1 MSEELI
7 ARLQRDMQA
16 LGLYEGF
23 DDGKWG
29 PMTEGA
35 WQAALGAARVR
46 QDIEVP
52 NFTGIKPQSI
62 AWSARVSS
70 VFVERVLWI
79 RDALNWPDPAADWL
93 MACIAWETG
102 ERFSPDVK
110 NGAGS
115 GATGLIQFMP
125 KTAIGLGTTV
135 EKLARMSAEDQLNY
149 VYKYFAPYKGKINNL
164 ADMYMAILW
173 PNAVGKP
180 MAHVLWEAGESPKTY
195 LQNKGLDVNGD
206 KKITKTEA
214 ASKVQKKLEM
224 GRLRTNLRAA

>member
-23 DDGKWG
+23 DDGQWG

-35 WQAALGAARVR
+35 WQATLGAARLR
-46 QDIEVP
+46 NTADVP
-52 NFTGIKPQSI
+52 VFTGIKPQPI
-62 AWSARVSS
+62 AWSARVSA

-79 RDALNWPDPAADWL
+79 RDTLNWPEPAADWL
-93 MACIAWETG
+93 MACIAWESG
-102 ERFSPDVK
+102 ETFRPDVK

-135 EKLARMSAEDQLNY
+135 EKLARMSAEDQLNF
-149 VYKYFAPYKGKINNL
+149 VYKYFVPYKGRINNL

-173 PNAVGKP
+173 PAAVGKP

-195 LQNKGLDVNGD
+195 LQNKGLDVNRD
-206 KKITKTEA
+206 QKITKTEA
-214 ASKVQKKLEM
+214 ASKVQAKLAA
-224 GRLRTNLRAA
+224 GRLTTNLRAA